1 MIARDLRVPPDMPME
16 NLIPF
21 IQGIIYA
28 EEFYGIGKMI
38 QQEVQFETMES
49 KKEEEE

>member
-28 EEFYGIGKMI
+28 EQFYGIGDMI
-38 QQEVQFETMES
+38 PRDVQFETMES
-49 KKEEEE
+49 KKEED